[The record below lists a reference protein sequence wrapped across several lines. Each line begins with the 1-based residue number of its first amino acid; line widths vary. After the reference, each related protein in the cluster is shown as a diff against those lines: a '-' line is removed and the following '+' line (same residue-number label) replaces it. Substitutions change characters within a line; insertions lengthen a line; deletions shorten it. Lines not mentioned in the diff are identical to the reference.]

1 MAKQTA
7 REHGPTRRY
16 PRRNKEPSGHKSINP
31 LKSKIR
37 DLERLLARSEHLPAG
52 VKIEKERALAG
63 YKQDLEQAIHGKQRQ
78 HKISKYHK
86 VRFFE
91 RQKATRALRKVQKLL
106 LHDSDQ
112 QIEDHAR
119 KASVHAAQVDV
130 NYTIYYPLTE
140 KYVSLFPLEK
150 RASGKSGSQ
159 SPETGEDV
167 SIEAKRMRPPM
178 WAVVERC
185 MEEGTLDQLR
195 EGKLSTQYSTHPTTT
210 GAKVQDNLQMTKKL
224 PNSTPKANATA
235 NDHAVTTEHGDD
247 SDGGFFEPRSFC
259 HFKGLIIHQMA
270 HI

>member
-7 REHGPTRRY
+7 REHGPTKKY
-16 PRRNKEPSGHKSINP
+16 PRRNKEPSGHKSVNP

-63 YKQDLEQAIHGKQRQ
+63 YKQDLEQAMHGKQRQ
-78 HKISKYHK
+78 HMISKYHK

-91 RQKATRALRKVQKLL
+91 RQKATRALRKVQKQLL
-106 LHDSDQ
+106 DDSDQ
-112 QIEDHAR
+112 RIEDEAR

-150 RASGKSGSQ
+150 RASDKNVSQ
-159 SPETGEDV
+159 SPETGKDV
-167 SIEAKRMRPPM
+167 SIEGKMVRPPM
-178 WAVVERC
+178 WAIVERC

-195 EGKLSTQYSTHPTTT
+195 EGKLSTQYSVHLKTTSV
-210 GAKVQDNLQMTKKL
+210 KSLDNLQKTKKS
-224 PNSTPKANATA
+224 PNSDPNANATPD
-235 NDHAVTTEHGDD
+235 NHAVTAERDDD
-247 SDGGFFEPRSFC
+247 SDNGFFEP
-259 HFKGLIIHQMA
+259 
-270 HI
+270 